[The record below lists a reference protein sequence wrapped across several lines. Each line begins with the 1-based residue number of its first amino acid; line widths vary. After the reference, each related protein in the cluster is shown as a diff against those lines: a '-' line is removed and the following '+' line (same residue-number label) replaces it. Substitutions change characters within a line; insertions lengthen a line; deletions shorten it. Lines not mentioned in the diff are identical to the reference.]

1 MNASSHS
8 QHISQQFNRELHKV
22 RTQLLEM
29 GGVVERQLSLAVAAL
44 LEGDSGIA
52 QQVRDTDKSVNFM
65 EVSIDEECA
74 RILARRQPAAGD
86 LRLVIAISKLTTD
99 LERVGDEAGKIA
111 KQGILLSEAATATEG
126 HAAVREI
133 GQQVGE
139 MLHDA
144 LDAFARLDAQRAL
157 HVAREDRAVDRHYK
171 RAVGEMVAHMTE
183 HPEQVGR
190 SLNVIWALR
199 ALERVGD
206 HARNIAEH
214 VIYLVKGKDVRHIG
228 LKAMAAQVEEDG
240 NE

>member
-1 MNASSHS
+1 MNTSSQS

-22 RTQLLEM
+22 KTQLLEM
-29 GGVVERQLSLAVAAL
+29 GGVVERQLSLAISAL
-44 LEGDSGIA
+44 VDGDSGVA
-52 QQVRDTDKSVNFM
+52 QQVRDTDRSVNFM

-99 LERVGDEAGKIA
+99 LERIGDEAGKIA
-111 KQGILLSEAATATEG
+111 KQGILLSENATGEKG
-126 HAAVREI
+126 YVEIRDI
-133 GQQVGE
+133 GQQVRD
-139 MLHDA
+139 MLHSA

-157 HVAREDRAVDRHYK
+157 AVAREDRSVDREYK
-171 RAVGEMVAHMTE
+171 RAVREMVSHMAQD
-183 HPEQVGR
+183 PGQISR

-199 ALERVGD
+199 ALERIGD

-228 LKAMAAQVEEDG
+228 LKAMAAQVDEE
-240 NE
+240 E

>member
-1 MNASSHS
+1 MNTTPQS

-22 RTQLLEM
+22 KTQLLEM
-29 GGVVERQLSLAVAAL
+29 GGMVERQLSHAISAL
-44 LEGDSGIA
+44 VDGDSGIA
-52 QQVRDTDKSVNFM
+52 QQVRDTDRSVNFM

-99 LERVGDEAGKIA
+99 LERIGDEAGKIA
-111 KQGILLSEAATATEG
+111 KQGILLSENAMGAKGYGEIRDIG
-126 HAAVREI
+126 RQVR
-133 GQQVGE
+133 E
-139 MLHDA
+139 MLHSA

-157 HVAREDRAVDRHYK
+157 TVAREDRSVDREYK
-171 RAVGEMVAHMTE
+171 RAVREMIAHMTQD
-183 HPEQVGR
+183 PEQIGR

-199 ALERVGD
+199 ALERIGD

-228 LKAMAAQVEEDG
+228 LKAMAAQVDEE
-240 NE
+240 E